1 MQLNQRLLTVC
12 IVLNSVV
19 PVLPQGAIAF
29 ATFSSFLLQQ
39 RNASAAV
46 LNEPTRSSTGEMQ
59 IARFLDGFGTIR
71 ETINEGRRTVQ
82 EIRGTL
88 SLIRS
93 TIKEVEGLEN
103 DLLGND
109 DQKREQVAS
118 EKCDT
123 ENHRGRDSI
132 CTPSGSDA
140 ISDELKTVL
149 ERANL
154 EGLFL
159 SKGGGGSVL
168 DSATDQ
174 RIRFSIIG
182 NLDLQNVKRVMFTI
196 DGAKKALAG
205 KKVYRV
211 DFVSQDEATITFEG
225 GSPKMVRVSQD
236 ANSPNFTQDISAQF

>member
-1 MQLNQRLLTVC
+1 MRLNQKLLTVC

-19 PVLPQGAIAF
+19 PILPQGAIAF
-29 ATFSSFLLQQ
+29 AAFSSLLVQQ

-46 LNEPTRSSTGEMQ
+46 LNESAGSSAGEMQ
-59 IARFLDGFGTIR
+59 IAGFLGGIR
-71 ETINEGRRTVQ
+71 ETLNEGRRTVQ

-88 SLIRS
+88 HLIRG
-93 TIKEVEGLEN
+93 TIQEVEGLEN

-140 ISDELKTVL
+140 ISDELKIVL

-168 DSATDQ
+168 DSATNQ

-182 NLDLQNVKRVMFTI
+182 NLDLQNVKRVMLTI
-196 DGAKKALAG
+196 DGAKKALIG

-236 ANSPNFTQDISAQF
+236 ANSPNFTQEIGAQF